1 MHAGR
6 AFNATPKGAYPCP
19 TIIAEKST
27 RARHS
32 PYQTPIPRLDPRL
45 GKRMSGSNLD
55 VSTQPAKLRTESAC
69 NFKASIYNVAK
80 RVQSVTKYSSG
91 ARIAAGARFHQV
103 SALRHH
109 TPLSLLSDVR
119 TALRHAAFISVASAN
134 RSSGEGEN
142 AFSSHSQIAA
152 GYGERSMRRVS

>member
-55 VSTQPAKLRTESAC
+55 VSAQPAKLRTESAC
-69 NFKASIYNVAK
+69 NFKASIYLWRKKSN
-80 RVQSVTKYSSG
+80 YGIPYLIG
-91 ARIAAGARFHQV
+91 ARIAAAARSHQV